1 MKRIINR
8 TTLFAVILMAFGLAA
23 NAQVSK
29 KAKAQ
34 KDTEAWKYEI
44 ECVGIGKPG
53 TKIIKVWSYSK
64 KANIATA
71 QAKKNAIHGIIF
83 QGYAGGGGQ
92 GCTNQAALVT
102 DPTIE
107 QQKKEFFDN
116 FFDING
122 GKYMKF
128 VSRSS
133 DATPEVIKVNIKGYK
148 YKVGVIVTVMTNS
161 LRKDLEAAGVVKGL
175 SSGF

>member
-1 MKRIINR
+1 MKKIINKA
-8 TTLFAVILMAFGLAA
+8 TILTVIFIAIGLVSS
-23 NAQVSK
+23 AQISK
-29 KAKAQ
+29 KKKAQ

-53 TKIIKVWSYSK
+53 TKVVKVWSYSK
-64 KANIATA
+64 KANVAEN
-71 QAKKNAIHGIIF
+71 QSKKNAVHGMVF
-83 QGYAGGGGQ
+83 QGYSGGGQ
-92 GCTNQAALVT
+92 GCTNQKALIT
-102 DPTIE
+102 DPSVGE
-107 QQKKEFFDN
+107 QKKEFFDN

-128 VSRSS
+128 VSHSS
-133 DATPEVIKVNIKGYK
+133 DATPEIIKVSMKGYK
-148 YKVGVIVTVMTNS
+148 YKVGVIVTVNTNA